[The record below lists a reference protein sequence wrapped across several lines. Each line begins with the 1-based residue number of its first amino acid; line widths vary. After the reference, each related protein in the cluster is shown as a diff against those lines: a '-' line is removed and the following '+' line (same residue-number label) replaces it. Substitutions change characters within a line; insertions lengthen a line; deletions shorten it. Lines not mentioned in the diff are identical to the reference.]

1 MPATTA
7 VVVGSANADLVVR
20 VDRHPSPGETVLGG
34 DVTRCAG
41 GKGANQ
47 AVAAARL
54 GAGVHFVG
62 KVGRDAE
69 GELLAAALDHAGV
82 GTQTLGVD
90 ADRPTGMA
98 LVTVDG
104 AGENSIVVAPG
115 ANHAVEPADV
125 ETAFDMLGPPHTVVL
140 QCELPLDTVRHAARA
155 AAGRGARVVLNLAPP
170 APLETEV
177 LACADPLVVNTH
189 EAAYLLGEQP
199 GPDAVQRLRTLGPAS
214 VVVTFGGDGAL
225 AGDSSGLSSWQPPH
239 VPVVDTTGAG
249 DAFTG
254 GLAARLARRDEVHAA
269 TGFAVRAGAEA
280 VRTAGAHT
288 SFPAAA
294 DIGQAEG
301 AW

>member
-1 MPATTA
+1 MPAATVA
-7 VVVGSANADLVVR
+7 VVGSANIDFVVR

-34 DVTRCAG
+34 DVTRSAG

-54 GAGVHFVG
+54 GAEVHFAG

-82 GTQTLGVD
+82 GTEALGVD
-90 ADRPTGMA
+90 AHRPTGMA
-98 LVTVDG
+98 FIAVDG

-115 ANHAVEPADV
+115 ANHAVVPADV
-125 ETAFDMLGPPHTVVL
+125 EAAFGMLAPLDTVVL
-140 QCELPLDTVRHAARA
+140 QCELPLDTVGHAARA

-170 APLETEV
+170 APLDTEV
-177 LACADPLVVNTH
+177 LTCADPLVVNAH

-199 GPDAVQRLRTLGPAS
+199 NTDAVQRLRALGPAS
-214 VVVTFGGDGAL
+214 VVVTFGRDGAL
-225 AGDSSGLSSWQPPH
+225 AGDSSGLSSWQPPR

-254 GLAARLARRDEVHAA
+254 SLAARLARSDEVHAA
-269 TGFAVRAGAEA
+269 TGFAVRAGAET
-280 VRTAGAHT
+280 VRSAGAHG

-294 DIGQAEG
+294 DIGQR
-301 AW
+301 